1 MQKVVV
7 ASKNVVKLSAT
18 QLGFEKMFPGVPREH
33 FCISAASDVPDQPM
47 GDEETLLGANNRL
60 QIIRQVEPT
69 ADYWVAIEGGCGW
82 DGKQM
87 SVFAWVVVCS
97 NDGRIGQARSAT
109 FFVPPKM
116 ADLVRGGMELGLAD
130 DAIFGRTNSKQQ
142 NGTVGM
148 LTGDVIDRVAYYTE
162 AVVLALIPFK
172 NGSLFPK
179 SDVV

>member
-1 MQKVVV
+1 MQKIVV

-18 QLGFEKMFPGVPREH
+18 QLGFEKMFPGVPREVIG
-33 FCISAASDVPDQPM
+33 ISAASGVPDQPM

-60 QIIRQVEPT
+60 QIIRQVEPM

-82 DGKQM
+82 DGERM
-87 SVFAWVVVCS
+87 SVFAWVVICCA
-97 NDGRIGQARSAT
+97 DGRVGQSRSAT

-116 ADLVRGGMELGLAD
+116 AELVRGGMELGLAD

-148 LTGDVIDRVAYYTE
+148 LTGDVIDRVQYYTE
-162 AVVLALIPFK
+162 SVILALIPFK
-172 NGSLFPK
+172 NEALFPEL
-179 SDVV
+179 DVI